1 MLSSVFLCLALG
13 FCLIGSIQSQKL
25 SGLVQSQV
33 VKETARKVRCASIV
47 CVIFFTCRCIAWAWE
62 PLTGCVY
69 FGAKDLDIIIYP
81 WFYFTVPESVN
92 VVSILYLLKP
102 SNTVSRRARGGTVG
116 QMHVATFFPS
126 LAVVVEIATGALTAH
141 QMGASSLKH
150 EGKETK
156 CCSRQFEVHVALFL
170 SAALLPLAMLIPR
183 TGCMMHFF
191 FFF

>member
-1 MLSSVFLCLALG
+1 MILYLIIVVTCIITLPQNGLVYEVQLLVLSSVFLCLALG

-33 VKETARKVRCASIV
+33 VRETARKVKCASIV

-92 VVSILYLLKP
+92 VVSILYMLKP
-102 SNTVSRRARGGTVG
+102 SNTVSRRARGDSW
-116 QMHVATFFPS
+116 ADARSDAFFPEFGS
-126 LAVVVEIATGALTAH
+126 GGGNSNRGTYSPPDGRLFIDARGQGRDEML
-141 QMGASSLKH
+141 L
-150 EGKETK
+150 ET
-156 CCSRQFEVHVALFL
+156 
-170 SAALLPLAMLIPR
+170 I
-183 TGCMMHFF
+183 
-191 FFF
+191 